1 MNKISCNII
10 RDLLPLYVDE
20 VVSQDTR
27 AMMVEHLEQC
37 AECREKYENMK
48 STVVIP
54 VEGDIK
60 LLEHFK
66 NAWKKKKIFLVCSTV
81 FLTIVIIFC
90 AIAIFKQVQ
99 KQSLQYSQE
108 YVVGHPGIKGH
119 VDVQKY
125 IDIHQDFDI
134 GANKYGLP
142 VFKNPERA
150 LSTFKELYSD
160 AITLIQTEFYLD
172 ELTTESCQWYKIYGA
187 QVQTGTQEE
196 RERANFVS
204 RFLDIYENSFYEQ

>member
-1 MNKISCNII
+1 MDF
-10 RDLLPLYVDE
+10 DLIYQTYFED
-20 VVSQDTR
+20 
-27 AMMVEHLEQC
+27 
-37 AECREKYENMK
+37 
-48 STVVIP
+48 
-54 VEGDIK
+54 
-60 LLEHFK
+60 
-66 NAWKKKKIFLVCSTV
+66 V
-81 FLTIVIIFC
+81 FLYLRGLSNS

-108 YVVGHPGIKGH
+108 YVVGQPGIKGH

-172 ELTTESCQWYKIYGA
+172 ELTTESCQWYKIY
-187 QVQTGTQEE
+187 QVQMMQRKAIRSVLIMAETT
-196 RERANFVS
+196 FPS
-204 RFLDIYENSFYEQ
+204 TP

>member
-108 YVVGHPGIKGH
+108 YVVGQPGIKGH

-134 GANKYGLP
+134 GANKYGTP
-142 VFKNPERA
+142 CIQESREGSKHIQGA
-150 LSTFKELYSD
+150 LFRRYHADSNRVLFRRINYR
-160 AITLIQTEFYLD
+160 IMPM
-172 ELTTESCQWYKIYGA
+172 
-187 QVQTGTQEE
+187 V
-196 RERANFVS
+196 
-204 RFLDIYENSFYEQ
+204 

>member
-54 VEGDIK
+54 VEDDIK

-90 AIAIFKQVQ
+90 AIAIFSKYRN
-99 KQSLQYSQE
+99 SLCN
-108 YVVGHPGIKGH
+108 I
-119 VDVQKY
+119 
-125 IDIHQDFDI
+125 
-134 GANKYGLP
+134 A
-142 VFKNPERA
+142 KNM
-150 LSTFKELYSD
+150 S
-160 AITLIQTEFYLD
+160 
-172 ELTTESCQWYKIYGA
+172 
-187 QVQTGTQEE
+187 
-196 RERANFVS
+196 
-204 RFLDIYENSFYEQ
+204 

>member
-66 NAWKKKKIFLVCSTV
+66 NAWKKKKYFL
-81 FLTIVIIFC
+81 C
-90 AIAIFKQVQ
+90 ARRFSL
-99 KQSLQYSQE
+99 QSLLYFVPLPSLS
-108 YVVGHPGIKGH
+108 
-119 VDVQKY
+119 KY
-125 IDIHQDFDI
+125 RNSLCNI
-134 GANKYGLP
+134 A
-142 VFKNPERA
+142 KNM
-150 LSTFKELYSD
+150 S
-160 AITLIQTEFYLD
+160 
-172 ELTTESCQWYKIYGA
+172 
-187 QVQTGTQEE
+187 
-196 RERANFVS
+196 
-204 RFLDIYENSFYEQ
+204 

>member
-54 VEGDIK
+54 VEDDIK

-66 NAWKKKKIFLVCSTV
+66 NAWKKISCVLDGFP
-81 FLTIVIIFC
+81 
-90 AIAIFKQVQ
+90 
-99 KQSLQYSQE
+99 YNR
-108 YVVGHPGIKGH
+108 Y
-119 VDVQKY
+119 Y
-125 IDIHQDFDI
+125 ILCHCH
-134 GANKYGLP
+134 L
-142 VFKNPERA
+142 
-150 LSTFKELYSD
+150 
-160 AITLIQTEFYLD
+160 
-172 ELTTESCQWYKIYGA
+172 
-187 QVQTGTQEE
+187 
-196 RERANFVS
+196 
-204 RFLDIYENSFYEQ
+204 

>member
-1 MNKISCNII
+1 
-10 RDLLPLYVDE
+10 
-20 VVSQDTR
+20 
-27 AMMVEHLEQC
+27 MMVEHLEQC

-108 YVVGHPGIKGH
+108 YVVGQPGIKGH